1 MARIRIDGTNGAD
14 RIDQGNRAFLDIFA
28 KDGNDVIN
36 LNRSDDLGG
45 SNFVDAGKGDDGVV
59 NAFEGGN
66 DIRLGDGDDTY
77 VGQGFAFSGSAFDTI
92 RAGAGNDTIA
102 VSTFHS
108 DYFGDS
114 GNDSFFSEG
123 WQNLFNG
130 GSGSDTISYEPRDDS
145 STLGGTGVGI
155 DLGQGFAQT
164 GANRFETL
172 VSIENAAG
180 TNVGDTILGSNGVN
194 TLNGRGG
201 NDILSGLGGND
212 RLIGGTGRDEL
223 HGDGGADKFDF
234 NNKNESVTGA
244 NRDVIIDFSRSQ
256 GDKVDLATI
265 DANSTAAANQA
276 FSFIGSAGF
285 SGHAGEL
292 RFSNGIISGDID
304 GNGTSDFHIQ
314 INVTS
319 MNAADFIL

>member
-1 MARIRIDGTNGAD
+1 MARTRIDGTNGAD
-14 RIDQGNRAFLDIFA
+14 RIDQGSRAFLDIFA

-45 SNFVDAGKGDDGVV
+45 FNFLDAGKGDDGVV

-66 DIRLGDGDDTY
+66 DIRLGDGDDIY
-77 VGQGFAFSGSAFDTI
+77 VGQGFAFSGSASDTI

-108 DYFGDS
+108 DYFGNS
-114 GNDSFFSEG
+114 GNDGFFSEG

-130 GSGSDTISYEPRDDS
+130 GSGSDTISYQPRDDNS
-145 STLGGTGVGI
+145 RLASTGVGI
-155 DLGQGFAQT
+155 DLNQGFAQT

-172 VSIENAAG
+172 VSIENAIG
-180 TNVGDTILGSNGVN
+180 TKVGDTIFGSNGAN
-194 TLNGRGG
+194 TLNGRSG
-201 NDILSGLGGND
+201 NDILSGLNGND
-212 RLIGGTGRDEL
+212 RLIGGTGSDEL
-223 HGDGGADKFDF
+223 HGGSGADTFDF

-244 NRDVIIDFSRSQ
+244 NRDVIVDFSRSE

-265 DANSTAAANQA
+265 DANSTTGANQA

-292 RFSNGIISGDID
+292 RFSNGVISGDIN

>member
-14 RIDQGNRAFLDIFA
+14 RIDQNNRAFLDIFA

-45 SNFVDAGKGDDGVV
+45 FNFVDAGKGNDGVV
-59 NAFEGGN
+59 SQFEGGN
-66 DIRLGDGDDTY
+66 EIRLGEGDDTY
-77 VGQGFAFSGSAFDTI
+77 VCQGFAFSGSAFDVV

-108 DYFGDS
+108 DYSGDS

-123 WQNLFNG
+123 WQNVFRG

-145 STLGGTGVGI
+145 STLGGLGVGI

-172 VSIENAAG
+172 VSIEKAAG
-180 TNVGDTILGSNGVN
+180 TNVGDTIIGSSGGN

-223 HGDGGADKFDF
+223 RGGTGADKFDF
-234 NNKNESVTGA
+234 NSKAESVAGSNPDTI
-244 NRDVIIDFSRSQ
+244 VDFRRSE
-256 GDKVDLATI
+256 GDKIDLSTI
-265 DANSTAAANQA
+265 DANSAASGNQA
-276 FSFIGSAGF
+276 FTFIGSAAFGR
-285 SGHAGEL
+285 HAGEL
-292 RFSNGIISGDID
+292 RMSGGIVSGDID
-304 GNGTSDFHIQ
+304 GNGTTDFQ
-314 INVTS
+314 IAVNVS
-319 MNAADFIL
+319 NLNAADFIL